1 MKIKQCLLLC
11 CLLISGAVFAQ
22 SEDSVRIRLF
32 SPEGSIVS
40 LDGEQSSTNIM
51 AKYVSYGTHKVT
63 IEYGE
68 DFTKEYEINIVAG
81 SDTDFKFSLDGML
94 KATSNV
100 SDAVIAVDGIEYGKM
115 PQDIPLLGNHNVHI
129 YGGELYEDKIEQIS
143 LQPYEELSRH
153 YQLAKLPLKLYGF
166 FIVNYIPSANS
177 VGIMGGIGRRFGVY
191 AKLNIDIVGDDM
203 YATDHLGKRLPR
215 GEYDDHCQYQG
226 YNIGATWRAKKW
238 LTLYL
243 GGGYGKYCHGKCDF
257 FYRDNEYLFELENAT
272 FDLGAILKWKAL
284 LFQVGYTGILGSSDE
299 GYKFGALN
307 IGLGISIHKNKKK

>member
-1 MKIKQCLLLC
+1 MNFMNIRQCFLLC

-22 SEDSVRIRLF
+22 SEDSVRVRLF
-32 SPEGSIVS
+32 STEGSIVS
-40 LDGEQSSTNIM
+40 LDGEESSTNIM

-68 DFTKEYEINIVAG
+68 DFTKEYEINVVTG
-81 SDTDFKFSLDGML
+81 GDTDFKFSLDGML

-100 SDAVIAVDGIEYGKM
+100 SEAVIAVDDIEYGKM
-115 PQDIPLLGNHNVHI
+115 PQDIPLLGTHNVHI

-143 LQPYEELSRH
+143 LKPYEELSRH

-166 FIVNYIPSANS
+166 LIVNYIPSANS

-191 AKLNIDIVGDDM
+191 AKFNIECLEMYEGD
-203 YATDHLGKRLPR
+203 YFYKKLPR
-215 GEYDDHCQYQG
+215 GEYDNKSNYRG

-243 GGGYGKYCHGKCDF
+243 GGGDGRYYHGAINSYRVFETEGANIDF
-257 FYRDNEYLFELENAT
+257 
-272 FDLGAILKWKAL
+272 GAILKWKAL

>member
-1 MKIKQCLLLC
+1 MNFMKIKQCLLLC

-32 SPEGSIVS
+32 STEGSIVS

-68 DFTKEYEINIVAG
+68 DFTKEYEINVVAG

-100 SDAVIAVDGIEYGKM
+100 SDAVIAVDDIEYGKM
-115 PQDIPLLGNHNVHI
+115 PQDIPLLGTHNVHI

-166 FIVNYIPSANS
+166 LIVNYIPSANS

-191 AKLNIDIVGDDM
+191 AKMNPFGSGEKRSWMPTQLSRDEYSDEKM
-203 YATDHLGKRLPR
+203 YTGF
-215 GEYDDHCQYQG
+215 
-226 YNIGATWRAKKW
+226 NIGATWRAKKW
-238 LTLYL
+238 VTLYL
-243 GGGYGKYCHGKCDF
+243 GSGYGHYYHGKIGISHEWVFKTGGANIDF
-257 FYRDNEYLFELENAT
+257 
-272 FDLGAILKWKAL
+272 GAILKWKAL
-284 LFQVGYTGILGSSDE
+284 LFQVGYTSILGSSDE